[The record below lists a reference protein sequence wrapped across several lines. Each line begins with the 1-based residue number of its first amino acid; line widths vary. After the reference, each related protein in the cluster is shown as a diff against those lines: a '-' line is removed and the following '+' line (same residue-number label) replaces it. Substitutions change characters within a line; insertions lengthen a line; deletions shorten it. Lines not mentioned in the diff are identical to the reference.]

1 MMARTEASSHS
12 EAAGALGTAAP
23 APAATAAGKAGH
35 PRDPTP
41 PTRRAAHS
49 GSGSTSKHPPARSSS
64 AAASYWVGL
73 GCLRPHP
80 RPLPSSPFSPRQP
93 PRSKHK
99 QDTSR
104 IPPPPPPPPPVH
116 PSKPTLL
123 FACSQYHHRWHLAI
137 LLHKRENYRDQ
148 PLSKARTRPF
158 FAVCTTSEA
167 CSRSSIIVIRP
178 LEAHSH
184 LPPCPPR
191 RQTAGSRP
199 SARATS
205 LSSPIMSA

>member
-1 MMARTEASSHS
+1 MKQQEHWALLHLLQQPQQQARLATPGTRPHLPGGLPT
-12 EAAGALGTAAP
+12 AAAAAP
-23 APAATAAGKAGH
+23 A
-35 PRDPTP
+35 
-41 PTRRAAHS
+41 
-49 GSGSTSKHPPARSSS
+49 STLPRSSS

-104 IPPPPPPPPPVH
+104 IPPPPPPPVH